1 MDTKKQDNTRTMT
14 ILPSENKSNF
24 IKAALG
30 TILIFGTMT
39 LYVFEFAYLQNTFN
53 VFKLVGGSM
62 LIGFIIGLLLGQNF
76 KKRFKDEDE
85 RRVIAVG
92 FPVLIALLFP
102 LMTSLMNRKL
112 NFNPPKQEQ
121 VEFFK
126 FEGFGGS
133 RVGFVEGMEIEVDGY
148 SIFFI
153 RDKNIKRIRSKQPYF
168 KDKKE
173 GEKIILP
180 ISKGV
185 LGFEYVEL

>member
-1 MDTKKQDNTRTMT
+1 MT
-14 ILPSENKSNF
+14 IIPNENKSNF

-30 TILIFGTMT
+30 TILVFGIMT

-53 VFKLVGGSM
+53 AFKLIVGS
-62 LIGFIIGLLLGQNF
+62 LVVGFIIGLLLGQNF
-76 KKRFKDEDE
+76 KKRFADEDE
-85 RRVIAVG
+85 RRVIAFG

-102 LMTSLMNRKL
+102 LMTSLVNRKL

-121 VEFFK
+121 VEFFR
-126 FEGFGGS
+126 FEGYGGS
-133 RVGFVEGMEIEVDGY
+133 RLGFVEGMEPGVDGY

-153 RDKNIKRIRSKQPYF
+153 RDKNIERIRSKQPHF

-173 GEKIILP
+173 GEKINLP